1 MFCVMMLHVSLRGE
15 QMPTLYAAF
24 KGNGNSANKIVRSLD
39 GDKLFLTN
47 SYGGLKK
54 DIDNVNDTYDLVYMF
69 GLDKALKGNVRV
81 ESTARKDGVCLYS
94 DVDFHSIATELNQ
107 SGIMTQIGNTPTQS
121 LCNEA
126 YWHML
131 KKYNCHVLF
140 FHVPSIKYITEDF
153 IAKVSAV
160 LC

>member
-1 MFCVMMLHVSLRGE
+1 
-15 QMPTLYAAF
+15 MPTLYAAF
-24 KGNGNSANKIVRSLD
+24 KGNGNFANKIVRSLG

-94 DVDFHSIATELNQ
+94 DVDFHSIAMELNQ
-107 SGIMTQIGNTPTQS
+107 NGIMTQIGNTPTQS

>member
-1 MFCVMMLHVSLRGE
+1 MS
-15 QMPTLYAAF
+15 TLYVAF

-47 SYGGLKK
+47 SYNGLKQ
-54 DIDNVNDTYDLVYMF
+54 DIDNINGTYDVVYMF
-69 GLDKALKGNVRV
+69 GLDKRLRGNIRIDCVAQKDDVR
-81 ESTARKDGVCLYS
+81 LYS
-94 DVDFHSIATELNQ
+94 DVDFHSIALKCKQ
-107 SGIMTQIGNTPTQS
+107 SGIITDIGSTPIQS

-131 KKYNCHVLF
+131 KKYNRQAVF

-153 IAKVSAV
+153 IEKIRTA

>member
-1 MFCVMMLHVSLRGE
+1 MA
-15 QMPTLYAAF
+15 TLFTAF

-47 SYGGLKK
+47 SYDGLRK
-54 DIDNVNDTYDLVYMF
+54 DIDNINDIYDLVYMF
-69 GLDKALKGNVRV
+69 GLDKALKGNVRI
-81 ESTARKDGVCLYS
+81 ESTARKDDVCLYS
-94 DVDFHSIATELNQ
+94 DMDFHPIVRKLNQ
-107 SGIMTQIGNTPTQS
+107 SGIKTHIGNTPTQS

-140 FHVPSIKYITEDF
+140 FHVPSIKYATEDF
-153 IAKVSAV
+153 IAKISAV

>member
-1 MFCVMMLHVSLRGE
+1 MS
-15 QMPTLYAAF
+15 TLYAAF

-47 SYGGLKK
+47 SYNGLKQ
-54 DIDNVNDTYDLVYMF
+54 DIDNINGTYDIVYMF
-69 GLDKALKGNVRV
+69 GLDKRLKGNVRIDCV
-81 ESTARKDGVCLYS
+81 ASKDDVYLYS
-94 DVDFHSIATELNQ
+94 DVDFHSIALKWNQ
-107 SGIMTQIGNTPTQS
+107 RGIIADIGNTPIQS

-131 KKYNCHVLF
+131 KKYNRQVVF

-153 IAKVSAV
+153 IEKIKTV
-160 LC
+160 L

>member
-1 MFCVMMLHVSLRGE
+1 
-15 QMPTLYAAF
+15 MPTLYAAF
-24 KGNGNSANKIVRSLD
+24 KGNGNSANKIVRSID

-81 ESTARKDGVCLYS
+81 ESTARKDDVCLYS

-107 SGIMTQIGNTPTQS
+107 SGIMTQIGNTPMQS

-153 IAKVSAV
+153 IRKVSAV